1 MAVKQSLR
9 GNYEKIYEVVNSF
22 NRGYN
27 TSVADDILNESY
39 FRDLNNFL
47 PSEEGNIT
55 KRPGINK
62 IGLYKFF
69 EELDT
74 NLQAHDVALVVSGST
89 NNTSVN
95 DATLRNINYLFRN
108 LFQMSSI
115 IGNRNEEID
124 DVSYNVSVNFVPEK
138 LANFT
143 IFDDNNILDEIPH
156 FYNLLDND
164 DAYKKAVSL
173 DFNIIFIGSYK
184 ETYTKDG
191 EVIDLLDTRAT
202 RIIKVHIAFSYDE
215 DSGNAITIHYEIR
228 QPLRNS
234 KDERLAYRYEGDDI
248 IELAI
253 YADKYYYMNSYD
265 AIVKIEREIHSD
277 TTPIADSIEE
287 VYADSSSIYKP
298 TAIEVKNIGFNILS
312 SKPMEFIDSQGS
324 ANSIRGI
331 FYTYNDQPTQIVPY
345 NKEFKIHI
353 LSSGTGENQIPEY
366 RPNNGE
372 IDEEKNPYT
381 KLQGSYNDDKSI
393 FTCTGLNESDSIELR
408 ITKGTGDTADK
419 FLAYFTMGSVVQSDI
434 GKIEDIV
441 KLILSSRYCKVI
453 NSQLVLFGNHG
464 YMFFSDFDNFDY
476 FPNYYYIYVAE
487 TENEEVV
494 SVNYFRQ
501 YYAIFTNKRIKR
513 MSGAF
518 GSDDFGVYPL
528 NDYIGCINPRSIK
541 QVQNYLYFLS
551 YNGLYIL
558 KQGYVGEGTEN
569 VEQIDLP
576 IYRSYITENML
587 KGITFQNYYALF
599 SEKEAI
605 YYNYTNDAYY
615 KFKNAGILATN
626 SLARDTV
633 YPTEYTIP
641 FQYNKLQSILFY
653 GIKEKIDAITNHFD
667 ICVQNF
673 ASDELEINDNGVSF
687 VSSFETCY
695 MSFNAPTNIK
705 KFKEIYLKFYN
716 KYGKFIPLY
725 VTIKVDDKVVIS
737 PKDYVVSYDE
747 ETQTYYYNEVVGSNK
762 ELKGFRTLGTMIL
775 GEDIMGER
783 TSMVLK
789 MKVRAKGRA
798 IKIIVS
804 DGIEEGNEGYTTVQN
819 NYRFD
824 LSTIGVVYKLK
835 KVKEV

>member
-9 GNYEKIYEVVNSF
+9 GNYEKIYEIVNSF

-89 NNTSVN
+89 NDTSIN
-95 DATLRNINYLFRN
+95 DSTLRNINYLFRN

-115 IGNRNEEID
+115 VGNRNEKID
-124 DVSYNVSVNFVPEK
+124 NVSYNVSVNFVPEK

-215 DSGNAITIHYEIR
+215 DSGNAITIYYEIR
-228 QPLRNS
+228 HPLRTN

-265 AIVKIEREIHSD
+265 AIVKIEREVHSD

-353 LSSGTGENQIPEY
+353 LSSGTGENQVPEY

-381 KLQGSYNDDKSI
+381 KLQGSYNSDKSI

-408 ITKGTGDTADK
+408 ITKGTGETADK

-626 SLARDTV
+626 SLAKDTV
-633 YPTEYTIP
+633 YPIEYTIP

-667 ICVQNF
+667 ICVQDF

-716 KYGKFIPLY
+716 KHGKFIPLY

-762 ELKGFRTLGTMIL
+762 ELKGFRPLGTMIL

>member
-9 GNYEKIYEVVNSF
+9 GNYEKIYEIVNSF

-89 NNTSVN
+89 NDTSVN
-95 DATLRNINYLFRN
+95 DSTLRNINYLFRN

-115 IGNRNEEID
+115 VGNRNEEID

-215 DSGNAITIHYEIR
+215 DSGNAITIYYEIR
-228 QPLRNS
+228 QPLRTN

-353 LSSGTGENQIPEY
+353 LSSGTGENQVPEY

-381 KLQGSYNDDKSI
+381 KLQGSYNSDKSI

-441 KLILSSRYCKVI
+441 QLILSSRYCKVI

-626 SLARDTV
+626 SLAKDTV

-653 GIKEKIDAITNHFD
+653 GIKEKIDAITKHFD

-716 KYGKFIPLY
+716 KHGKFIPLY

-747 ETQTYYYNEVVGSNK
+747 ETQTYYYNEIVESNK
-762 ELKGFRTLGTMIL
+762 ELKGFRPLGTMIL

>member
-9 GNYEKIYEVVNSF
+9 GNYEKIYEIVNSF

-89 NNTSVN
+89 NDTSVN
-95 DATLRNINYLFRN
+95 DSTLRNINYLFRN

-115 IGNRNEEID
+115 VGNRNEEID

-173 DFNIIFIGSYK
+173 DFNVIFIGSYK

-215 DSGNAITIHYEIR
+215 DSGNAITIYYEIR
-228 QPLRNS
+228 QPLRTN

-265 AIVKIEREIHSD
+265 AIVKIEREVHSD

-353 LSSGTGENQIPEY
+353 LSSGTGENQVPEY

-381 KLQGSYNDDKSI
+381 KLQGSYNSDKSI

-408 ITKGTGDTADK
+408 ITKGTGETADK

-626 SLARDTV
+626 NLAKDTV

-653 GIKEKIDAITNHFD
+653 GIKEKIDTTTNHFD

-716 KYGKFIPLY
+716 KHGKFIPLY

-762 ELKGFRTLGTMIL
+762 ELKGFRPLGTMIL

>member
-9 GNYEKIYEVVNSF
+9 GNYEKIYEIVNSF

-89 NNTSVN
+89 NDTSVN
-95 DATLRNINYLFRN
+95 DSTLRNINYLFRN

-115 IGNRNEEID
+115 VGNRNEKID
-124 DVSYNVSVNFVPEK
+124 NVYYDVSVNFVPEK

-215 DSGNAITIHYEIR
+215 DSGNAITIYYEIR
-228 QPLRNS
+228 QPLRTN

-253 YADKYYYMNSYD
+253 YADKYYYMNGYD

-277 TTPIADSIEE
+277 ITPIADSIEE

-381 KLQGSYNDDKSI
+381 KLQGSYNSDKSI

-408 ITKGTGDTADK
+408 ITKGTGETADK

-716 KYGKFIPLY
+716 KHGKFIPLY

-762 ELKGFRTLGTMIL
+762 ELKGFRPLGTMVL

>member
-9 GNYEKIYEVVNSF
+9 GNYEKIYEIVNSF

-89 NNTSVN
+89 NDTSVN
-95 DATLRNINYLFRN
+95 DSTLRNINYLFRN

-115 IGNRNEEID
+115 VGNRNEEID

-215 DSGNAITIHYEIR
+215 DSGNAITIYYEIR
-228 QPLRNS
+228 QPSRTN

-345 NKEFKIHI
+345 NKAFKIHI
-353 LSSGTGENQIPEY
+353 LSSGTGENQVPEY

-626 SLARDTV
+626 SLAKDTV

-716 KYGKFIPLY
+716 KHGKFIPLY

-737 PKDYVVSYDE
+737 PKDYVVGYDE

-762 ELKGFRTLGTMIL
+762 ELKGFRPLGTMIL

-804 DGIEEGNEGYTTVQN
+804 DGIEESNEGYTTVQN

>member
-9 GNYEKIYEVVNSF
+9 GNYEKIYEIVNSF

-89 NNTSVN
+89 NDTSVN
-95 DATLRNINYLFRN
+95 DSTLRNINYLFRN

-115 IGNRNEEID
+115 VGNRNEEID

-184 ETYTKDG
+184 ETYTKNG

-228 QPLRNS
+228 QPLRNN

-253 YADKYYYMNSYD
+253 YADKYYYMNGYD

-353 LSSGTGENQIPEY
+353 LSSGTGENQVPEY

-381 KLQGSYNDDKSI
+381 KLQGSYNSDKSI

-408 ITKGTGDTADK
+408 ITKGTGETADK

-587 KGITFQNYYALF
+587 KGVTFQNYYALF

-626 SLARDTV
+626 SLAKDTV

-716 KYGKFIPLY
+716 KHGKFIPLY
-725 VTIKVDDKVVIS
+725 VTIKVDDKVVVS

-762 ELKGFRTLGTMIL
+762 ELKGFRPLGTMIL

>member
-9 GNYEKIYEVVNSF
+9 GNYEKIYEIVNSF

-89 NNTSVN
+89 NDTSVN

-115 IGNRNEEID
+115 VGNRNEKID
-124 DVSYNVSVNFVPEK
+124 NVSYNVSVNFVPEK

-228 QPLRNS
+228 QPLRNN

-265 AIVKIEREIHSD
+265 AIVKIEREVHSD

-353 LSSGTGENQIPEY
+353 LSSGTGENQVPEY

-381 KLQGSYNDDKSI
+381 KLQGSYNSDKSI

-441 KLILSSRYCKVI
+441 QLILSSRYCKVI

-716 KYGKFIPLY
+716 KHGKFIPLY
-725 VTIKVDDKVVIS
+725 VTIKVDDKVVVS

-747 ETQTYYYNEVVGSNK
+747 ATQTYYYDEVVGSNK
-762 ELKGFRTLGTMIL
+762 ELKGFRPLGTMIL

>member
-89 NNTSVN
+89 NDTSVN
-95 DATLRNINYLFRN
+95 DSTLKNINYLFKN

-124 DVSYNVSVNFVPEK
+124 DVSYNISINFVPEK

-143 IFDDNNILDEIPH
+143 IFDDNNILDEFPH

-228 QPLRNS
+228 QPLRTN

-265 AIVKIEREIHSD
+265 AIVKIEREVHSD

-353 LSSGTGENQIPEY
+353 LSSGTGENQVPEY

-381 KLQGSYNDDKSI
+381 KLQGSYNSDKSI

-441 KLILSSRYCKVI
+441 QLILSSRYCKVI

-494 SVNYFRQ
+494 SINYFRQ

-518 GSDDFGVYPL
+518 GADDFGVYPL
-528 NDYIGCINPRSIK
+528 NDFIGCINPRSIK

-551 YNGLYIL
+551 YNGLYML

-626 SLARDTV
+626 SLVRATV

-641 FQYNKLQSILFY
+641 FQYNKLQSVLFY

-716 KYGKFIPLY
+716 KHGKFIPLY
-725 VTIKVDDKVVIS
+725 VTIKVDDKTVIS

-747 ETQTYYYNEVVGSNK
+747 ETQTYYYNEVIGSNK
-762 ELKGFRTLGTMIL
+762 ELKGFKPL
-775 GEDIMGER
+775 GEMRLSEDIIGER

-789 MKVRAKGRA
+789 IKVRAKGRA

-804 DGIEEGNEGYTTVQN
+804 DGIEEGEDGYKTVQN

>member
-9 GNYEKIYEVVNSF
+9 GNYEKIYEIVNSF

-89 NNTSVN
+89 NDTSVN

-115 IGNRNEEID
+115 IGNRNEKID
-124 DVSYNVSVNFVPEK
+124 NVSYNISVNFVPEK

-215 DSGNAITIHYEIR
+215 DSGNAITIYYEIR
-228 QPLRNS
+228 QPLRTN

-265 AIVKIEREIHSD
+265 AIVKIEREIHSN

-353 LSSGTGENQIPEY
+353 LSSGTGENQVPEY

-381 KLQGSYNDDKSI
+381 KLQGSYNSDKSI

-441 KLILSSRYCKVI
+441 QLILSSRYCKVI

-626 SLARDTV
+626 SLAKDTV

-667 ICVQNF
+667 ICVQDF

-716 KYGKFIPLY
+716 KHGKFIPLY

-762 ELKGFRTLGTMIL
+762 ELKGFRPLGTMIL